1 MFWRLKAIKFPFKRK
16 KDEQQTV
23 IDVKSVETAK
33 ERIKAAIEPAQV
45 KKSDVNVTAKKQAS
59 ESVDVIEVSGN
70 HPEKENNQSM
80 ENDGNDITK
89 SETKETGK
97 QRVDMEQY
105 NKLDKNEIINE
116 TTDKIKQEEQVKQ
129 PMEANS
135 IKSAEQNVV
144 SAHKNL
150 KEIEENYRKKGE
162 KLPFFAN
169 RELSWL
175 KFNERVI
182 DEADDKSVP
191 LCERLTFVSIF
202 NSNLDEFY
210 MVRVGSLY
218 DQMILA
224 KKSKQEFITGFD
236 NKSMMTAEQQ
246 LDAVFAET
254 RELLHKKDKI
264 YARLMYEF
272 DSQGVK
278 LISFNDVE
286 YSDAVYLENYFNKS
300 ILPILSPQVI
310 GKKNPFPFLK
320 NKEIYA
326 VALLGSK
333 NNDKIGLVPCSN
345 GIFDRLI
352 PIPSD
357 SRKYMLVEE
366 LILHFLPKIF
376 KKYSVK
382 SKSLIRIIRNAD
394 IDMDEAFFDE
404 DMDYRD
410 TMEQLIKERRR
421 LCPVKLEYSRVLDDK
436 VISELC
442 KELKL
447 DKKQVFYSES
457 PLEMSFISKIQDDLR
472 GRRELFYERRV
483 PQNSKQLDI
492 KQPIMDQIAKKDVL
506 LSYPYESMHPLI
518 KLLNEAGSDDRVLS
532 IKMTLYRVAKNS
544 QIVEALIEAAEN
556 GKEVV
561 VLVELRARFD
571 EENNIEWSRRLEE
584 AGCKIIYGIEHI
596 KVHSKLCLITYKDGE
611 DFKYITH
618 VGTGNFNEKTAKL
631 YTDLALITSD
641 VNIAR
646 ETADVFNNLGLG
658 DVVEHTEHLLVA
670 PKCLQNKVLELIDD
684 EIKKA
689 QNGEEAYIGIKI
701 NSLTDKTIIEKLV
714 EASMS
719 GVKIDM
725 VIRGIS
731 CMVAGIEGYTDN
743 ITITSIVGRFLEHSR
758 IYIFGKGKTAKIYIS
773 SADFMTRNTIR
784 RVEVATPVYD
794 DGIKERILRMFN
806 TMLSDNV
813 KARIMANDGN
823 YYKKDVVDGISR
835 LNSQEYFYDEV
846 VKKAQQN

>member
-1 MFWRLKAIKFPFKRK
+1 
-16 KDEQQTV
+16 
-23 IDVKSVETAK
+23 
-33 ERIKAAIEPAQV
+33 
-45 KKSDVNVTAKKQAS
+45 
-59 ESVDVIEVSGN
+59 
-70 HPEKENNQSM
+70 
-80 ENDGNDITK
+80 
-89 SETKETGK
+89 
-97 QRVDMEQY
+97 
-105 NKLDKNEIINE
+105 
-116 TTDKIKQEEQVKQ
+116 
-129 PMEANS
+129 
-135 IKSAEQNVV
+135 
-144 SAHKNL
+144 
-150 KEIEENYRKKGE
+150 
-162 KLPFFAN
+162 
-169 RELSWL
+169 
-175 KFNERVI
+175 
-182 DEADDKSVP
+182 
-191 LCERLTFVSIF
+191 
-202 NSNLDEFY
+202 

-596 KVHSKLCLITYKDGE
+596 KVHSKLCLITYKDGD

-806 TMLSDNV
+806 TMLCDNV

-823 YYKKDVVDGISR
+823 YYKKDAVDGVSR